1 MSISSRYL
9 EISKTLEGIDLLKS
23 TPFNFEDSI
32 SIEDYHL
39 RPFTSRGMSNEELA
53 KFRTGVFSM
62 AGVSNGNV
70 KEITLKP
77 IEFDQLFVRNCQ
89 ILFQDFESIDT
100 FQSEVWSYITIRVLP
115 DLALWRW
122 PDNAP
127 ERYFGNPERNAFQRL
142 WHRSFIL
149 GPELGSELQE
159 DEAISIFERMEALGS
174 NKNVAV
180 PLARR
185 IVKYRLNRSKNEP
198 GSSEVTSQVV
208 VRLRRAM
215 AVTNIVSLS
224 EREIEKLIDD
234 QFSFALESLAKNL

>member
-1 MSISSRYL
+1 MSISCRYL

-23 TPFNFEDSI
+23 GAFNFEESI
-32 SIEDYHL
+32 NIEDYHL
-39 RPFTSRGMSNEELA
+39 RPFTSRGVSNEELT
-53 KFRTGVFSM
+53 KFRTSVLSM
-62 AGVSNGNV
+62 AGVTNGNV
-70 KEITLKP
+70 KDIALKS
-77 IEFDQLFVRNCQ
+77 IEFDQLFVKNCQ

-115 DLALWRW
+115 DFALWRW

-142 WHRSFIL
+142 WHRCFIL

-159 DEAISIFERMEALGS
+159 DEAISVFERMEALGS
-174 NKNVAV
+174 NKNVAI

-185 IVKYRLNRSKNEP
+185 IIKYRLNRSKDEP

-215 AVTNIVSLS
+215 AVSNIVSLS
-224 EREIEKLIDD
+224 EREVENLIDE
-234 QFSFALESLAKNL
+234 QFKLALLSLAK

>member
-53 KFRTGVFSM
+53 KFRTGVLSM
-62 AGVSNGNV
+62 AGVSKGNV

-174 NKNVAV
+174 NKHVAV

>member
-1 MSISSRYL
+1 MSISCRYL

-23 TPFNFEDSI
+23 GAFNFEESI
-32 SIEDYHL
+32 NIEDYHL
-39 RPFTSRGMSNEELA
+39 RPFTSRGMSNEELT
-53 KFRTGVFSM
+53 KFRTSVLSM
-62 AGVSNGNV
+62 AGVTNGNV
-70 KEITLKP
+70 KDITLKS
-77 IEFDQLFVRNCQ
+77 IEFDQLFVKNCQ

-115 DLALWRW
+115 DFALWRW

-142 WHRSFIL
+142 WHRCFIL

-159 DEAISIFERMEALGS
+159 DEAISLFERMEALGS

-185 IVKYRLNRSKNEP
+185 IIKYRLNRSKDEP

-215 AVTNIVSLS
+215 AVSNIVSLS
-224 EREIEKLIDD
+224 EREVENLIDE
-234 QFSFALESLAKNL
+234 QFKLALVSLAK

>member
-9 EISKTLEGIDLLKS
+9 EISRTLEGIDLLKS

-53 KFRTGVFSM
+53 KCRTGVLSM
-62 AGVSNGNV
+62 AGVSNRNV
-70 KEITLKP
+70 KEISLKP

-185 IVKYRLNRSKNEP
+185 IVEYRLNRSKNEP

-234 QFSFALESLAKNL
+234 QFNFALESLAKNS

>member
-9 EISKTLEGIDLLKS
+9 EISKTLEGIDLLK
-23 TPFNFEDSI
+23 PAAFNFEDSI

-39 RPFTSRGMSNEELA
+39 RPFTSRGISNEELA
-53 KFRTGVFSM
+53 KFRTGVLRM
-62 AGVSNGNV
+62 AGVSDWNI
-70 KEITLKP
+70 KDITLKP
-77 IEFDQLFVRNCQ
+77 IEFDQLFVRNCPT
-89 ILFQDFESIDT
+89 LFQDFESIDT

-174 NKNVAV
+174 NKNIAV

-185 IVKYRLNRSKNEP
+185 IVKYRLNRSKSEP

-234 QFSFALESLAKNL
+234 QFGFALESLAKDL

>member
-1 MSISSRYL
+1 MS
-9 EISKTLEGIDLLKS
+9 
-23 TPFNFEDSI
+23 
-32 SIEDYHL
+32 
-39 RPFTSRGMSNEELA
+39 
-53 KFRTGVFSM
+53 GVDDE
-62 AGVSNGNV
+62 NV
-70 KEITLKP
+70 KDITLKP
-77 IEFDQLFVRNCQ
+77 IEFDQLFVKNCQ
-89 ILFQDFESIDT
+89 ILFQGIESIDM
-100 FQSEVWSYITIRVLP
+100 FQSEVWSYLTIRVLA

-185 IVKYRLNRSKNEP
+185 IIGYRINRSKNEP

-215 AVTNIVSLS
+215 AVRNIVSLS
-224 EREIEKLIDD
+224 ESEIENLIDE
-234 QFSFALESLAKNL
+234 QFGLARESLTKSF

>member
-9 EISKTLEGIDLLKS
+9 ELSKTLEEIDSLKS
-23 TPFNFEDSI
+23 GAFSFEDSI

-39 RPFTSRGMSNEELA
+39 RPFTSRGISNEELA
-53 KFRTGVFSM
+53 KFRTGVLSM
-62 AGVSNGNV
+62 AGVSDGKV
-70 KEITLKP
+70 KNITLKP
-77 IEFDQLFVRNCQ
+77 IEFDQLFVKNCPV
-89 ILFQDFESIDT
+89 LFQDFESIDT

-185 IVKYRLNRSKNEP
+185 IVKYRLNRSKDEP

-224 EREIEKLIDD
+224 EREIEKLIDE
-234 QFSFALESLAKNL
+234 QFGLALESLAKNL

>member
-53 KFRTGVFSM
+53 KFRTGVLSM

-174 NKNVAV
+174 NKHVAV

>member
-1 MSISSRYL
+1 MSISCRYL

-39 RPFTSRGMSNEELA
+39 RPFTSRGMSNEEIA
-53 KFRTGVFSM
+53 KFRTGVLNM

-70 KEITLKP
+70 KEIKLKP

-89 ILFQDFESIDT
+89 ILFQGFESIDT
-100 FQSEVWSYITIRVLP
+100 FQSEVWSYFTIRVLP

-185 IVKYRLNRSKNEP
+185 IVQYRLNRSKNEP

>member
-23 TPFNFEDSI
+23 GAFNFEESI
-32 SIEDYHL
+32 NIEDYHL
-39 RPFTSRGMSNEELA
+39 RPFTSRGISNEELT
-53 KFRTGVFSM
+53 KFRKSVFSM
-62 AGVSNGNV
+62 AGVTNGNV
-70 KEITLKP
+70 KDITLKS
-77 IEFDQLFVRNCQ
+77 IEFDQLFVKNCQ

-142 WHRSFIL
+142 WHRCFIL

-159 DEAISIFERMEALGS
+159 DEAISVFERMEALGS
-174 NKNVAV
+174 NKSVAV

-185 IVKYRLNRSKNEP
+185 IIKYRLNRSKDEP

-215 AVTNIVSLS
+215 AVSNIVSLS
-224 EREIEKLIDD
+224 EREVENLIDE
-234 QFSFALESLAKNL
+234 QFKLALVSLAK

>member
-1 MSISSRYL
+1 VSISSRYL

-32 SIEDYHL
+32 GIEDYHL
-39 RPFTSRGMSNEELA
+39 RPFTSRGISNEELA
-53 KFRTGVFSM
+53 KFRTGVLSM

-70 KEITLKP
+70 KQITLKP

-174 NKNVAV
+174 NKHVAV

-234 QFSFALESLAKNL
+234 QFGFALESLAKNL

>member
-23 TPFNFEDSI
+23 SPFNFEDSI

-53 KFRTGVFSM
+53 KFRTGVLSM

-89 ILFQDFESIDT
+89 ILFQDFESIDA

>member
-23 TPFNFEDSI
+23 GAFNFEESI
-32 SIEDYHL
+32 NIEDYHL
-39 RPFTSRGMSNEELA
+39 RPFTSRGISNEELT
-53 KFRTGVFSM
+53 KFRTSVFSM
-62 AGVSNGNV
+62 VGVSNGNV
-70 KEITLKP
+70 KDITLKS
-77 IEFDQLFVRNCQ
+77 IEFDQLFVKNCQ

-142 WHRSFIL
+142 WHRCFIL

-159 DEAISIFERMEALGS
+159 DEAISVFERMEALGS
-174 NKNVAV
+174 NKSVAV

-185 IVKYRLNRSKNEP
+185 IIKYRLNRSKDEP

-215 AVTNIVSLS
+215 AVSNIVSLS
-224 EREIEKLIDD
+224 EREVENLIDE
-234 QFSFALESLAKNL
+234 QFKLALVSLVK

>member
-53 KFRTGVFSM
+53 KFRTGVLSM
-62 AGVSNGNV
+62 AGVSKGNV

-77 IEFDQLFVRNCQ
+77 TEFDQLFVRNCQ

>member
-1 MSISSRYL
+1 VSISCRYL

-23 TPFNFEDSI
+23 GAFNFEESI
-32 SIEDYHL
+32 NIEDYHL
-39 RPFTSRGMSNEELA
+39 RPFTSRGVSNEELT
-53 KFRTGVFSM
+53 KFRTSVLSM
-62 AGVSNGNV
+62 AGVTNGNV
-70 KEITLKP
+70 KDIALKS
-77 IEFDQLFVRNCQ
+77 IEFDQLFVKNCQ

-115 DLALWRW
+115 DFALWRW

-142 WHRSFIL
+142 WHRCFIL

-159 DEAISIFERMEALGS
+159 DEAISVFERMEALGS
-174 NKNVAV
+174 NKNVAI

-185 IVKYRLNRSKNEP
+185 IIKYRLNRSKDEP

-215 AVTNIVSLS
+215 AVSNIVSLS
-224 EREIEKLIDD
+224 EREVENLIDE
-234 QFSFALESLAKNL
+234 QFKLALLSLAK

>member
-53 KFRTGVFSM
+53 KFRTGVLSM

-89 ILFQDFESIDT
+89 ILFQDFESIDA

-174 NKNVAV
+174 NKHVAV

-234 QFSFALESLAKNL
+234 QFGFALESLAKNL

>member
-53 KFRTGVFSM
+53 KFRTGVLSM
-62 AGVSNGNV
+62 AGVSKGNV

-89 ILFQDFESIDT
+89 ILFQDFESIDA

-234 QFSFALESLAKNL
+234 QFGFALESLAKNL

>member
-53 KFRTGVFSM
+53 KFRTGVLSM
-62 AGVSNGNV
+62 AGVSKGNV

-149 GPELGSELQE
+149 GPELCSELQE

-234 QFSFALESLAKNL
+234 QFGFALESLAKNL

>member
-1 MSISSRYL
+1 MSISCRYL
-9 EISKTLEGIDLLKS
+9 ELSKTLEGIDLLKS
-23 TPFNFEDSI
+23 SPFNFEDSI
-32 SIEDYHL
+32 NIEDYHL

-53 KFRTGVFSM
+53 KFRTGVLSM

-70 KEITLKP
+70 NNVTLKP

-89 ILFQDFESIDT
+89 VLFQDFERIDT

-180 PLARR
+180 PLAQR
-185 IVKYRLNRSKNEP
+185 IIKYRLNRSKNEP

-224 EREIEKLIDD
+224 EREIERLIDD
-234 QFSFALESLAKNL
+234 QFGFALESLAKSL

>member
-1 MSISSRYL
+1 M
-9 EISKTLEGIDLLKS
+9 SKTLEEIDLLRS
-23 TPFNFEDSI
+23 GSSNFEDSI

-39 RPFTSRGMSNEELA
+39 RPFTSRGISNGELGN
-53 KFRTGVFSM
+53 FRSNVFKI
-62 AGVSNGNV
+62 AGVDDGNV
-70 KEITLKP
+70 KDIKLKP
-77 IEFDQLFVRNCQ
+77 IEFDQLFVKNCQ

-185 IVKYRLNRSKNEP
+185 IVKYRTNRTKDEP

-208 VRLRRAM
+208 VRLRRVM

-224 EREIEKLIDD
+224 ENEIGNLIDE
-234 QFSFALESLAKNL
+234 QFGLALESLTKSV

>member
-53 KFRTGVFSM
+53 KFRTGVLSM
-62 AGVSNGNV
+62 AGVSNGSV
-70 KEITLKP
+70 KDLTLKP

>member
-53 KFRTGVFSM
+53 KFRTGVLSM

-174 NKNVAV
+174 NKHVAV

-234 QFSFALESLAKNL
+234 QFGFALESLAKNL

>member
-32 SIEDYHL
+32 RIEDYHL

-53 KFRTGVFSM
+53 KFRTGVLSM

-174 NKNVAV
+174 NKHVAV

-234 QFSFALESLAKNL
+234 QFGFALESLAKNL